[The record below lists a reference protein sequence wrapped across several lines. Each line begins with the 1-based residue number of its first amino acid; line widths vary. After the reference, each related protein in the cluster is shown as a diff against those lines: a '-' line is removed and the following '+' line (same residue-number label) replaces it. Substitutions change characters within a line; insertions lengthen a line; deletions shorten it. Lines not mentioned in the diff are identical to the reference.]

1 MSQPLIAK
9 LIFVLFG
16 ALLGISFLIYR
27 QCKFK
32 AVEPTGPFAKNQG
45 LVLEFADSPAFV
57 DRLLGKA
64 GTDVGDDNRKSAK
77 LFQKLDFVFIP
88 LYTLFLIFSAIYKS
102 GWPKALPVIGFAL
115 LAAIFD
121 VFEDIQILRMI
132 SGEST
137 ASAKYFGQAKW
148 LFYFATLGLIGYLY
162 FIGILNSGMTKGTFL
177 GALLILVATIGICS
191 ILLGGFSV
199 IFFAAI
205 LSVIGLTGLAFAPLL
220 SSGIFNNN

>member
-1 MSQPLIAK
+1 VSQPFIAK
-9 LIFVLFG
+9 LIFVLAG
-16 ALLGISFLIYR
+16 ALVGITFLIYR
-27 QCKFK
+27 KCEFK
-32 AVEPTGPFAKNQG
+32 TVEPAGPFAKNQG

-64 GTDVGDDNRKSAK
+64 GTEVGDDNRKAAK

-88 LYTLFLIFSAIYKS
+88 LYTLFFIFSAIYKS

-115 LAAIFD
+115 LTAIFD
-121 VFEDIQILRMI
+121 VVEDIQILRMI
-132 SGEST
+132 GGEST
-137 ASAKYFGQAKW
+137 ASAKHFGQAKW

-162 FIGILNSGMTKGTFL
+162 FTGIFNSGMTTGTFL
-177 GALLILVATIGICS
+177 GTLLILVATIGICS
-191 ILLGGFSV
+191 ILLRGFSV

-220 SSGIFNNN
+220 NYGIFTNK